1 MPELTNFIN
10 QMDLE
15 DTDRTFHPNTKERI
29 FVSED
34 HKTFSKIGHNMDTK
48 QLSIDVRK
56 MKEKKENPAPF
67 LTTGIKAGYQ

>member
-15 DTDRTFHPNTKERI
+15 DTDRTFHPNTKDRI

-34 HKTFSKIGHNMDTK
+34 HKTFSKIGHTHGHK
-48 QLSIDVRK
+48 ATLSRY
-56 MKEKKENPAPF
+56 KKIGKKKKTCT
-67 LTTGIKAGYQ
+67 LSDHRD